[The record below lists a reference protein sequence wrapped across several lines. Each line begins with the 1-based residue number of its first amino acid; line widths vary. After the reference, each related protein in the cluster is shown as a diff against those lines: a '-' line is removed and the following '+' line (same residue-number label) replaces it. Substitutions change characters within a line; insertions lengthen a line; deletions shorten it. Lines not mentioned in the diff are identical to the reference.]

1 MADAG
6 AVTDGVVE
14 TVVTG
19 AVVGVIDGV
28 RDGVVTDGVVG
39 TVVGV
44 IDGVGDGA
52 CIEKPTSAGE
62 WSEAPNW
69 LVV

>member
-1 MADAG
+1 MLGAVVGAG
-6 AVTDGVVE
+6 TVTDGVAVG

-19 AVVGVIDGV
+19 AVVTGA
-28 RDGVVTDGVVG
+28 
-39 TVVGV
+39 VVGV

>member
-1 MADAG
+1 MVGAG
-6 AVTDGVVE
+6 TVTDGVAVG

-19 AVVGVIDGV
+19 A
-28 RDGVVTDGVVG
+28 
-39 TVVGV
+39 VVGV